1 MDPLK
6 LCNPVRFPVPKGTP
20 MISPLVGWDHSV
32 AWDVPKAEDFDIRL
46 SQSHGGATYE
56 IDISTSSPDNYLI
69 GHTIDGH
76 VLFPATGYLV
86 LAWRSFAKMKGH
98 VYEEM
103 AVKFEHVSIHRST
116 ILPTEGII
124 RSEFRNVAYRFIR

>member
-6 LCNPVRFPVPKGTP
+6 LCNPVKFPVPKGTP
-20 MISPLVGWDHSV
+20 MVSPLVGWDHSV
-32 AWDVPKAEDFDIRL
+32 SWDVPKAEDFTLGL
-46 SQSHGGATYE
+46 SASHGGATYE

-69 GHTIDGH
+69 GHTIDGR

-124 RSEFRNVAYRFIR
+124 RSEFRTVAYWFIR